1 MNNNVFKD
9 PAGVMENIFGVTEY
23 LEMSFERKV
32 EIRTERHFPA
42 LRQRM
47 DVPISRIM
55 RDSRG
60 DVIIIF
66 RIRYVISL

>member
-23 LEMSFERKV
+23 LRNVIREEG

-55 RDSRG
+55 RDSHG